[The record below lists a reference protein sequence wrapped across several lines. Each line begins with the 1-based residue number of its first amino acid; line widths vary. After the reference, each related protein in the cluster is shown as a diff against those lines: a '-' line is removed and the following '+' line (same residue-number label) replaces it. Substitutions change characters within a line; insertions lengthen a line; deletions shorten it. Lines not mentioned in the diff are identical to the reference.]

1 MIEMCAEL
9 GAPGGTRTPDQELR
23 RLLLYPTELQA
34 PDTSTIVT
42 ERSALVHGPAEAV
55 DHLGA
60 RPRCQHLTRNRQFRA
75 AHPAADH
82 REG

>member
-1 MIEMCAEL
+1 MCCEL

-34 PDTSTIVT
+34 PDACDHCGR
-42 ERSALVHGPAEAV
+42 RSALLHGTAEAV
-55 DHLGA
+55 DDLGTGPGGQDVPGHGELGPA
-60 RPRCQHLTRNRQFRA
+60 Q
-75 AHPAADH
+75 PAADH